1 MIDKTKNK
9 MKPIAFWI
17 FTALLIM
24 MLLFS
29 GLGALTKQDFL
40 IEIMTHMS
48 FPLYVMNI
56 LGSAYVLAAIAI
68 IIPGFPKVK
77 EWAYAGV
84 VFAMISGLASH
95 FAIGDSFSEMIAALM
110 LLILAT
116 ASYAL
121 RAKRLRSD
129 TENVQL

>member
-1 MIDKTKNK
+1 MTDKTKNK

-17 FTALLIM
+17 FTVLLIS

-40 IEIMTHMS
+40 VEIMTHMS

-56 LGSAYVLAAIAI
+56 LGPAYVLAAIAI
-68 IIPGFPKVK
+68 IAPGLPKLK

-84 VFAMISGLASH
+84 VFAMIAGLASH
-95 FAIGDSFSEMIAALM
+95 IAIGDSFSEMIAALL
-110 LLILAT
+110 LLILASS
-116 ASYAL
+116 SYAL
-121 RAKRLRSD
+121 RPESRRLG
-129 TENVQL
+129 TKNA